1 MELVR
6 GGDATAFEIVYDRY
20 CRELLTF
27 CRYML
32 RSQHDAEDAVQL
44 TFASAYSA
52 LRADERSVSL
62 RPWLYAIAR
71 NHCLSILRQRRPA
84 SEVDEVAAMR
94 IDSVAQLEQR
104 EDLRHALADLLE
116 LPENQKTSLILAELH
131 GFSHGEIGEMLGV
144 RAEQVKSYV
153 FQARAS
159 LISEREARDADCH
172 AIRKELATARGA
184 GLLKGHLRR
193 HLRSCAGCRDY
204 SDALSRQRRHL
215 GSLLPIAPS
224 LALKRRVLRA
234 ALGNTSHT
242 SASSGIAATGAS
254 AGGAAT
260 ELTGGAKVLLTKLL
274 AGAVCLGAGTSAATL
289 VVGSIP
295 LIVPASI
302 ATSHPKLRLTAS
314 TSSLGAVRSARSLAV
329 SPSLRP
335 GVRLVSI
342 GGYPAEISGAVIQ
355 PRAQATQS
363 GSSGQGYRRTTEVKA
378 MGNSEETH
386 GKGAGA
392 ATHGKREEAHGN
404 GASGG
409 ARGKHQSEETHGKS
423 QEAHGKAASEVPPGK
438 SQETHGKGTGGVPH
452 GKSEEAHANASEAV
466 RAGGS
471 SEAPHGKSEEVHGG
485 GVSKEEVPGTEPAE
499 ASHGKSEEVH
509 GMGQS
514 EGPRGKSEEVHGK

>member
-1 MELVR
+1 LRPATDERLVELVR
-6 GGDATAFEIVYDRY
+6 GGDATAFEIVYDRH

-52 LRADERSVSL
+52 LRSDERSVSL

-71 NHCLSILRQRRPA
+71 NHCLSILRQRRPV

-104 EDLRHALADLLE
+104 EDLRHALADLIE

-172 AIRKELATARGA
+172 AIRRELATARGA

-215 GSLLPIAPS
+215 GALLPIAPS

-289 VVGSIP
+289 VVGGIP

-314 TSSLGAVRSARSLAV
+314 TSSLGAVQSARSLAGEV

-335 GVRLVSI
+335 DVRLVST
-342 GGYPAEISGAVIQ
+342 GGHPAQISGAVVQ

-363 GSSGQGYRRTTEVKA
+363 GSSGQGYRRNDEVKA
-378 MGNSEETH
+378 TGSSEEAH

-392 ATHGKREEAHGN
+392 ATHGKSEEAHGN

-409 ARGKHQSEETHGKS
+409 ARGKHQGEETH
-423 QEAHGKAASEVPPGK
+423 GK

-452 GKSEEAHANASEAV
+452 GKSEEAHANASEAA

-485 GVSKEEVPGTEPAE
+485 GASKEEAPGNESGE
-499 ASHGKSEEVH
+499 ASHGKSEEA
-509 GMGQS
+509 
-514 EGPRGKSEEVHGK
+514 HGK